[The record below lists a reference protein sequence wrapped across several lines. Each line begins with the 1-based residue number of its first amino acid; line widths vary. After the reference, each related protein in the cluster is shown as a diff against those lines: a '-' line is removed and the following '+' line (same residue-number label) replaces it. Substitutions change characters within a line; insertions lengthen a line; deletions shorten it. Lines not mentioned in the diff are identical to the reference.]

1 MLDIAFLFFKIRRTS
16 QQTMGRFRPL
26 AIKKKYGK
34 KLKQNKQ
41 IPHWKRMMT
50 GNGNNKWNNARR
62 HWRRVKLNY

>member
-1 MLDIAFLFFKIRRTS
+1 
-16 QQTMGRFRPL
+16 MGRFRPL

>member
-1 MLDIAFLFFKIRRTS
+1 
-16 QQTMGRFRPL
+16 MGRFRPL

-41 IPHWKRMMT
+41 IPNWKRMMT
-50 GNGNNKWNNARR
+50 GAGNNKWNNARR